1 MAALGNEGRV
11 SRYEYETLAVSQPRE
26 WVTEV
31 RLNRP
36 EKRNAMNQSFWREM
50 VDCFQRLS
58 EDSSCRVVLLTGEG
72 KNFTSGLDLVDFGPM
87 FSQFQ
92 TTDSADVARRA
103 VLVHRLVQPM
113 QDSFTAIEKC
123 TKPVIACVHSACVG
137 GGVDM
142 ITACDLRL
150 CSQDAWFQVKEV
162 ELGLAADVGTLQRLP
177 KVVGNQSWV
186 RDIVY
191 TARKVSA
198 EEAFQFGLV
207 SQVCMDKE
215 DTFSNA
221 IKIAEDIASKSPVA
235 VQGSK
240 INMNYSRDH
249 TVDEGLHFAVVW
261 NSTMLQSEDVGKAIM
276 AAIQKEKAIFSKL

>member
-1 MAALGNEGRV
+1 M
-11 SRYEYETLAVSQPRE
+11 
-26 WVTEV
+26 
-31 RLNRP
+31 
-36 EKRNAMNQSFWREM
+36 
-50 VDCFQRLS
+50 
-58 EDSSCRVVLLTGEG
+58 
-72 KNFTSGLDLVDFGPM
+72 
-87 FSQFQ
+87 
-92 TTDSADVARRA
+92 
-103 VLVHRLVQPM
+103 
-113 QDSFTAIEKC
+113 
-123 TKPVIACVHSACVG
+123 
-137 GGVDM
+137 
-142 ITACDLRL
+142 
-150 CSQDAWFQVKEV
+150 

-177 KVVGNQSWV
+177 KIVGNQSWV

-207 SQVCMDKE
+207 RYVYPPSSPLPLTNVSCSTVSQVCTDKE

-249 TVDEGLHFAVVW
+249 TVDEGLHFAVSLIHCLYSRPHYCFCSMLQVVW